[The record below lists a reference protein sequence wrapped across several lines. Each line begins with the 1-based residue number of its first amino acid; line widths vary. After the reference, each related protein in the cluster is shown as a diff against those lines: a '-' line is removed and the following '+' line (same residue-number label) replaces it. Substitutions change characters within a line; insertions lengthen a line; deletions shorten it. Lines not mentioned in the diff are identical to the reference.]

1 MPAWLQPTSWPTLIG
16 LGLLTAAAL
25 AWLLVRVPLHRPA
38 GKARALGQQAVASI
52 VSIALSVALLASI
65 LNASNAWYTTWGS
78 LVGRTGQ
85 AQTQTVGGPA
95 SDQPTAAEPA
105 AAHGWQ
111 TGQVTELQRD
121 PRSNP
126 AFAGQEWTPG
136 TPSGQYLT
144 VTIPGQASAMTQQAA
159 VWLPPSYLSHPERRY
174 PVIVAFAGIPGSVE
188 SWTTQ
193 GLQIGDTLTGLVG
206 KQQIRESIVV
216 VPDVFPGNFDTE
228 CVDSAD
234 GSTKMETFVA
244 TDVVDWIKTNLRAAE
259 GPKAWATI
267 GLSGGGWCSS
277 MITMRHPETFAA
289 SINMSGY
296 FTPSFSDAPLRPA
309 DDKTYDL
316 VTLAST
322 NPPPVHLWYWGA
334 KDDAEP
340 HASLQAFSS
349 AVRAPTML
357 TSNLLETGGH
367 SIPVWQSG
375 SVAGLRW
382 LGGQFAEFAWV
393 AS

>member
-1 MPAWLQPTSWPTLIG
+1 MPTWLQPTSWPTLLG

-25 AWLLVRVPLHRPA
+25 VWLLVRVPLHRPA
-38 GKARALGQQAVASI
+38 GKARAIAQQAVASI
-52 VSIALSVALLASI
+52 VAIALSVALLASI

-78 LVGRTGQ
+78 LVGKTGQ

-95 SDQPTAAEPA
+95 SRQTAATEPA
-105 AAHGWQ
+105 AANGWQ

-126 AFAGQEWTPG
+126 VFAGQEWTDA
-136 TPSGQYLT
+136 TPNGQYLT
-144 VTIPGQASAMTQQAA
+144 VSIAGQASAMTQRAA
-159 VWLPPSYLSHPERRY
+159 IWLPPSYLSHPERRY

-193 GLQIGDTLTGLVG
+193 GLQIGGTMTDLVS

-244 TDVVDWIKTNLRAAE
+244 TDVVHWIKTNLRAAD
-259 GPKAWATI
+259 GPNAWATI

-277 MITMRHPETFAA
+277 MMTMRHPDTFTA

-296 FTPSFSDAPLRPA
+296 FAPNFSDTALRPA
-309 DDKTYDL
+309 GDKTYDL
-316 VTLAST
+316 VALAST
-322 NPPPVHLWYWGA
+322 NPPPVHIWYWGA
-334 KDDAEP
+334 KDDIMP
-340 HASLQAFSS
+340 YTSLQAFTS
-349 AVRAPTML
+349 AVRAPTTL

-367 SIPVWQSG
+367 SIPVWQAG
-375 SVAGLRW
+375 AVAGLHW
-382 LGGQFAEFAWV
+382 LGSQFTEFAWV
-393 AS
+393 AG